1 MYDVFIS
8 YSRKDSDRV
17 NQFVD
22 ILVNKGYS
30 VWIDR
35 DGIESGDQFK
45 LIIVKAIEESK
56 TVLFFSSEASNA
68 STWTAKEIGIAN
80 ARSKPIIPIKLD
92 NSNYNRQVE
101 FDLINNDFVD
111 FSDSRANE
119 AAMKKLLKSIARK
132 CREESQ
138 EADEPVSPFSSNG
151 NTRGSSKLVW
161 IILSVLIIFFIIG
174 AIILNRTNS
183 HDSNVEANNT
193 ETVNS
198 EQETTI
204 DLKTENVSPMDN
216 SQNSNGEIKN
226 TEATNPKPDTK
237 KEFKTGYD
245 LFTGNGVDMDYE
257 DAAKHFK
264 IAADAGHSEAQYI
277 LGRMYYHGI
286 VTHDYSKAVKYFK
299 MSAAQKNASAAYY
312 LSKCYISGLGAPQ
325 NTAKAID
332 YLKQSASLGG
342 FQARA
347 DLCSL
352 YLNGYSVER
361 NLALAKHYY
370 NMAKN
375 SESFNLSTLP
385 GVDQDVYY
393 EMAQKSLEDCGKE
406 IKILENRKEEMNGS

>member
-8 YSRKDSDRV
+8 YSRKDSERV

-22 ILVNKGYS
+22 IFVNEGYS
-30 VWIDR
+30 VWIDK

-56 TVLFFSSEASNA
+56 MVLFFSSEASNA

-111 FSDSRANE
+111 FSDGRANE

-132 CREESQ
+132 CRKESQ
-138 EADEPVSPFSSNG
+138 ETDEPVSTVRSNSKK
-151 NTRGSSKLVW
+151 RGSSKLVW
-161 IILSVLIIFFIIG
+161 IILPVLIILFIIG
-174 AIILNRTNS
+174 AIILNRSNN

-193 ETVNS
+193 ESVNS
-198 EQETTI
+198 EQEAKI
-204 DLKTENVSPMDN
+204 DLKTENVSAIDN
-216 SQNSNGEIKN
+216 SQNSNGETKK
-226 TEATNPKPDTK
+226 TEASRPKPDAK

-257 DAAKHFK
+257 EAAKHLK

-312 LSKCYISGLGAPQ
+312 LSKCYSSGLGVPQ
-325 NTAKAID
+325 DATKFID

-352 YLNGYSVER
+352 YLYGYSVER
-361 NLALAKHYY
+361 DLELARQYY

-375 SESFNLSTLP
+375 SDSFNLSTLP

-393 EMAQKSLEDCGKE
+393 EMARKSLEDCGEE
-406 IKILENRKEEMNGS
+406 IKKLENKKADID

>member
-8 YSRKDSDRV
+8 YSRKDSERV

-22 ILVNKGYS
+22 ILVNEGYN
-30 VWIDR
+30 VWIDK

-56 TVLFFSSEASNA
+56 MVLFFSSEASNA

-111 FSDSRANE
+111 FSDGRANE

-138 EADEPVSPFSSNG
+138 ETDEPVSTLRSSSKK
-151 NTRGSSKLVW
+151 RGSSKLVW
-161 IILSVLIIFFIIG
+161 IILPVLIIIFIIG
-174 AIILNRTNS
+174 AIILNRSNN

-198 EQETTI
+198 EQEAKI
-204 DLKTENVSPMDN
+204 DLKTENVSAIDN
-216 SQNSNGEIKN
+216 SQNSNGETKK
-226 TEATNPKPDTK
+226 TEAVSPKPDAK
-237 KEFKTGYD
+237 IEFKTGYD

-257 DAAKHFK
+257 EAAKHLK

-312 LSKCYISGLGAPQ
+312 LSKCYSSGLGVPQ
-325 NTAKAID
+325 DAAKFID

-352 YLNGYSVER
+352 YLYGYSVER
-361 NLALAKHYY
+361 DLELARQYY

-375 SESFNLSTLP
+375 SDSFNLSTLP

-393 EMAQKSLEDCGKE
+393 EMARKSLEDCGEE
-406 IKILENRKEEMNGS
+406 IKKLENKKADID